1 MRAEFIKLKMDKDM
15 RGSVDYQ
22 TAQLVKVIFR
32 EKTKKDERT
41 DPENEHFEKIASYQT
56 MTSYRNVW
64 NNFFHYL
71 KEHWHI
77 RNAERIE
84 GIHIAAYMDYKIEYY
99 PSKLYLEK
107 ISAAMGKLEVALRH
121 YSLHK
126 YGEYRHYDFS
136 VRQKILSSAKDLK
149 LVANNYHDRAYSDP
163 QSVIDGLS
171 HPVHILAATIQKEG
185 GTRLEGVGLIKK
197 EQLKGYRFDGIT
209 NKRVGVI
216 ETKEKGGKVGDVFMS
231 VKSYEQLERYIDQN
245 GRFKLDKAKYLED
258 IRMSCKALNILPDGS
273 HAFRWNFAQN
283 RLLEY
288 ARAGYTYEQS
298 LQAVSRE
305 MKHNRASITVHYGG

>member
-1 MRAEFIKLKMDKDM
+1 M
-15 RGSVDYQ
+15 RGSVEYQ

-32 EKTKKDERT
+32 EKTKKHERI
-41 DPENEHFEKIASYQT
+41 DSEGEHYEKVSSYQT
-56 MTSYRNVW
+56 MASYRSIW

-77 RNAERIE
+77 KDSEKIE
-84 GIHIAAYMDYKIEYY
+84 GVHVAAYMDYKIEYY
-99 PSKLYLEK
+99 PSKQYMEK
-107 ISAAMGKLEVALRH
+107 ITAAMGKLEAALRH

-126 YGEYRHYDFS
+126 YGEYRNFDFS

-163 QSVIDGLS
+163 QSVIDGLLKPLHRLS
-171 HPVHILAATIQKEG
+171 ATIQKEG

-197 EQLKGYRFDGIT
+197 EQLKGYRIDVIT

-216 ETKEKGGKVGDVFMS
+216 ETKEKGGKVGDVLVS
-231 VKSYEQLERYIDQN
+231 VESYKELERHIDHH
-245 GRFKLDKAKYLED
+245 GHFKLDKSKYLED
-258 IRMSCKALNILPDGS
+258 IRMSCKRLNIVPDGS

-298 LQAVSRE
+298 LQAVSTE
-305 MKHNRASITVHYGG
+305 MKHNRASITEHYGR